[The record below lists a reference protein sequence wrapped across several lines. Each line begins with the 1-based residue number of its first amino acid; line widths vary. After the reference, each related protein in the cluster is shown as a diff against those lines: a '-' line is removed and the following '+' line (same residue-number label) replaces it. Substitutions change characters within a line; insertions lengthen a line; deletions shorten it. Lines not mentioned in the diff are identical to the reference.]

1 MAVPLSVHGRDLMYT
16 TRLSLIQSLKGSRN
30 EVAWQEFYDLYK
42 SLIYRYARQR
52 GLNSTDAE
60 EIVSACFEKLSQVMA
75 EFEYRPT
82 RGKFKS
88 WLRQLA
94 SHKISHLLAHR
105 GRAELLP
112 NSELDLHCSSPCDAV
127 WERTWQREVLT
138 YCVQQAQAEVST
150 RNYSVF
156 QLSVYDDWTAREI
169 AQALDM
175 SPQEVYQAKHKVLR
189 IVREKMAKYLEE

>member
-1 MAVPLSVHGRDLMYT
+1 MYT
-16 TRLSLIQSLKGSRN
+16 TRLSLMHSLKGSRN

-42 SLIYRYARQR
+42 SLIYRFARQR

-75 EFEYRPT
+75 EFDYQPT

-94 SHKISHLLAHR
+94 SHKISHLLAKQGR
-105 GRAELLP
+105 GELLP
-112 NSELDLHCSSPCDAV
+112 NSELDLHCSAPPDAE
-127 WERTWQREVLT
+127 WERTWQREVLAL
-138 YCVQQAQAEVST
+138 CARQAQVEVSS

-156 QLSVYDDWTAREI
+156 QLSIYEGWAAPEI
-169 AQALDM
+169 AQALNM
-175 SPQEVYQAKHKVLR
+175 SPQEVHQAKHKVLR
-189 IVREKMAKYLEE
+189 VVREKMAKYLEE